1 MDAPEIASRLGR
13 LEATAERAE
22 QDRIR
27 DSEVRGRVLDHVV
40 LTEAHTK
47 QILDRLDKFDARLA
61 HVEGVVREH
70 GGKFAK
76 AALVLT
82 IGIGLVGAVWAIV
95 LPKIKALLG
104 IPIG

>member
-1 MDAPEIASRLGR
+1 MDASEIASRLGR
-13 LEATAERAE
+13 LEALMERAA
-22 QDRIR
+22 QDRAS
-27 DSEVRGRVLDHVV
+27 DSAVRSRVLDHVV
-40 LTEAHTK
+40 RAEEHAK
-47 QILDRLDKFDARLA
+47 QTLDRMDSFDARLA